1 MDSIFHDDCCVQ
13 SGGLSTHNSLPSPIY
28 NEEVSLHNQLARH
41 LLMIDNFQNL
51 MDDSQ
56 GSLLEIMKSEFPY
69 TGPSFWDAEP
79 EWVFAY
85 KQHRFE

>member
-1 MDSIFHDDCCVQ
+1 
-13 SGGLSTHNSLPSPIY
+13 
-28 NEEVSLHNQLARH
+28 
-41 LLMIDNFQNL
+41 

-79 EWVFAY
+79 E
-85 KQHRFE
+85 